1 MELKLF
7 GISHK
12 TANLEMRESFV
23 INDDHYSYMQNLLE
37 TKFAGEID
45 SIFVLST
52 CNRTEVYSYCKGED
66 SHQQFFKS
74 IYKYLGCELDI
85 TENFYQLSGIA
96 AFMHMCSVAS
106 GIESRIIGEKEI
118 FGQFKKA
125 NELFLNIGL
134 NKRMLSMY
142 TEAAI
147 KIAKQVRSN
156 TKIDH
161 NPVSISSLVLN
172 VFAEIFE
179 NPLEQNIITIG
190 AGVVASGVLNSL
202 VNAGFQN
209 LTFANRTPKKI
220 SLGNNISLSSRPLS
234 KLDHLLVGQD
244 IIISSISTDLPFIG
258 KGLIEKISAHR
269 KNKPLVIIDLGVPR
283 NAESSIKNIEQV
295 YLFSLEDIE
304 SFSNENLRARESEA
318 EKAKVLINDL
328 CSSNDEGLKEKVSRK
343 ELYSAL
349 TKLIQGSTED
359 FKTKL
364 LNSNDPIK
372 ALNEIN
378 DAEIKLP
385 KNINDIESYAL
396 RSMIREIIDVA

>member
-1 MELKLF
+1 
-7 GISHK
+7 
-12 TANLEMRESFV
+12 
-23 INDDHYSYMQNLLE
+23 
-37 TKFAGEID
+37 
-45 SIFVLST
+45 
-52 CNRTEVYSYCKGED
+52 
-66 SHQQFFKS
+66 
-74 IYKYLGCELDI
+74 
-85 TENFYQLSGIA
+85 
-96 AFMHMCSVAS
+96 
-106 GIESRIIGEKEI
+106 
-118 FGQFKKA
+118 
-125 NELFLNIGL
+125 
-134 NKRMLSMY
+134 MLSMY
-142 TEAAI
+142 TDAAI

-179 NPLEQNIITIG
+179 NPLNQNIITIG
-190 AGVVASGVLNSL
+190 AGEVASGVLNAL

-220 SLGNNISLSSRPLS
+220 SLGDNISLSSKPLN
-234 KLDHLLVGQD
+234 KLDQLLLGQD

-258 KGLIEKISAHR
+258 KGLIEKICAHR

-283 NAESSIKNIEQV
+283 NAESLIKNIEQV

-328 CSSNDEGLKEKVSRK
+328 CSLNDEGLKEKFSRK
-343 ELYSAL
+343 ELYTAL
-349 TKLIQGSTED
+349 TKLIHGATED